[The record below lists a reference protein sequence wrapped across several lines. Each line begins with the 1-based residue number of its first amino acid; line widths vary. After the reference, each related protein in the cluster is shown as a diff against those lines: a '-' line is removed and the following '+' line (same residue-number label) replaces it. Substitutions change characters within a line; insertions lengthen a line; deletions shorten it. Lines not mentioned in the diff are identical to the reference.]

1 MSVPRQVKSEVQ
13 GRVQDL
19 TLVLESVTDQV
30 QELELHYPKEQVQD
44 WVVMKDLPVEQQ
56 VLIERLVIL
65 LQVTPRQ
72 LKEDRLFR
80 VPIELV
86 VF

>member
-1 MSVPRQVKSEVQ
+1 MSVPHQVKSEVLD
-13 GRVQDL
+13 RVQDL
-19 TLVLESVTDQV
+19 ILAQESVIDQI

-56 VLIERLVIL
+56 VLIEQLVIL